1 MVRKMSFEQMQ
12 MFIDLFGKSQ
22 PLRHQMNHT
31 NSPTG
36 NPLMAI
42 IHLISN
48 ADPLEHR
55 PLLVLP
61 VPPLQTFLNF
71 SLALPQYFVV

>member
-1 MVRKMSFEQMQ
+1 MVRKMSLEQMQ
-12 MFIDLFGKSQ
+12 MLIDLFGKSQ
-22 PLRHQMNHT
+22 PLRYQMNHT
-31 NSPTG
+31 NSSAG

-48 ADPLEHR
+48 ADSLEHR
-55 PLLVLP
+55 PLWVLP
-61 VPPLQTFLNF
+61 VPALQTFLNF